1 MMILLEQLP
10 AWVWL
15 VPALPLFAVIV
26 NGARVLLGRNAAW
39 LRRVR

>member
-26 NGARVLLGRNAAW
+26 NGARVLLGRA
-39 LRRVR
+39 RGMPPSH